1 MSSTSTN
8 TFTITNAQYLASKIA
23 ADLRQMK
30 SFYGQPSEEDIDKYV
45 QELVILLKGG
55 YISSVDYGFRKNGL
69 WVLAISYAVN
79 PVTGQLLDDNP
90 GRVPPGRDVS
100 GASWGSFLR
109 YSARFYELTADERGK
124 VESSLPFQRGGSSDP
139 QNGLYGQNDKTY
151 SSGGQQ
157 INRKIIG

>member
-1 MSSTSTN
+1 MSLTNTS

-30 SFYGQPSEEDIDKYV
+30 SFYGQPSENDIDKYV

-55 YISSVDYGFRKNGL
+55 YIASVDYGFRKNGL
-69 WVLAISYAVN
+69 WVLAVSYTVN
-79 PVTGQLLDDNP
+79 SVTGQLVDDHP
-90 GRVPPGRDVS
+90 GRVPVGKDIS
-100 GASWGSFLR
+100 SATWGSFLR
-109 YSARFYELTADERGK
+109 YAARFYELTADQRGSL
-124 VESSLPFQRGGSSDP
+124 ESSLPFQRGGSSDP

-157 INRKIIG
+157 LNRKIIG